1 VDTGAYGGPVYG
13 ELLVG
18 VVVVAI
24 EIVMRANTVAMTGS
38 PIVRGIYMSSNESGG
53 VTFGFLSE
61 GNFYRKLTG

>member
-13 ELLVG
+13 GVLVG

-24 EIVMRANTVAMTGS
+24 EIVMRDNTVAMTGS
-38 PIVRGIYMSSNESGG
+38 PIVRGIYMSRNESGG

-61 GNFYRKLTG
+61 GNSTGS